1 MRKYYYLFIFLLVS
15 CGGGGSSNNGQENS
29 RQNTA
34 PELVGLI
41 DFAIDENTTQVA
53 TFTATDA
60 EGDIINYSISGVDA
74 SLLSIGQ
81 SSGILVFRSAP
92 DYEDPKDSDLDNIL
106 GVGPKLKISLI
117 RHFGGVNKV
126 YEASLD
132 NLKAVPGIGDRKAR
146 EIYISL
152 K

>member
-1 MRKYYYLFIFLLVS
+1 M
-15 CGGGGSSNNGQENS
+15 N
-29 RQNTA
+29 
-34 PELVGLI
+34 
-41 DFAIDENTTQVA
+41 
-53 TFTATDA
+53 
-60 EGDIINYSISGVDA
+60 
-74 SLLSIGQ
+74 
-81 SSGILVFRSAP
+81 
-92 DYEDPKDSDLDNIL
+92 SDLDNIL

-132 NLKAVPGIGDRKAR
+132 DLKAVRGIGDRKAR